1 MKRSMA
7 IMFLAAIILTFSPAA
22 PVLAG
27 YVFSDSFET
36 PWTGDYSS
44 PWTLEPYRHGTEPV
58 AVMKQNTAIAHSGS
72 ASLQLEMKSVANSS
86 MFWGAINANVNPTAM
101 LKQYDPYMSVWYYD
115 QGSPSA
121 SNSQT
126 GQLYAVPSLVTGP
139 LDWTD
144 VQFGG
149 RAGAYDNY
157 YFTRIPGSWQNTGV
171 ARAAATPKWVNL
183 EFQLSSTDGFIRFYI
198 DSNYVGISDRN
209 DYTDLGTAVL
219 ATMFLPPLSGY
230 TTMPYAIFDDYQ
242 VGSNVPLPP
251 SVLML
256 GSGLLGLVG
265 LRWRRSRKES

>member
-7 IMFLAAIILTFSPAA
+7 IMFLAAIILTISPAA

-27 YVFSDSFET
+27 YVFSDGFET
-36 PWTGDYSS
+36 AWTGDFYA
-44 PWTLEPYRHGTEPV
+44 PWTVEGYRHGAEPV
-58 AVMKQNTAIAHSGS
+58 AVMKQTTVQAHSGS
-72 ASLQLEMKSVANSS
+72 NSLKLEMKSVASS
-86 MFWGAINANVNPTAM
+86 GQFWGAINANVPANAM

-139 LDWTD
+139 ADWTD

-149 RAGAYDNY
+149 RRNTYDNY
-157 YFTRIPGSWQNTGV
+157 YFITSPGATGWQDTGV
-171 ARAAATPKWVNL
+171 ARSEGWRNL
-183 EFQLSSTDGFIRFYI
+183 KFQLSSTDGYIRFYL
-198 DSNYVGISDRN
+198 DSNYVGKSERN
-209 DYTDLGTAVL
+209 DYTDLGSAIL
-219 ATMFLPPLSGY
+219 ATMFLDPLSGY
-230 TTMPYAIFDDYQ
+230 GTNMPYAIFDDYQ

-251 SVLML
+251 SMLLL

-265 LRWRRSRKES
+265 LGWRRRKTS